1 MNKQMLVSGVAGMLM
16 LVSAGATKLVTPSAF
31 LTSVRPGLPLETTIP
46 HAFGDWREEQ
56 DRAGAVVNPQTAA
69 ALKKIYTQTLS
80 RTYVNRDGERIMLS
94 IAYGGDQRD
103 GMQVHY
109 PEICYPAQGFQVNG
123 SSVGAVQVGKGTIP
137 VRRLE
142 TSMYPNRNE
151 PVTYWTM
158 VGDLPVLGG
167 SKKKL
172 AELHYALAGQ
182 IPDGLLFRVS
192 SIDDNVPRAF
202 KDQEQFI
209 NDLLA
214 SLTAPAREQL
224 SGLR

>member
-1 MNKQMLVSGVAGMLM
+1 MNKKMLVSGVAGVLMLM
-16 LVSAGATKLVTPSAF
+16 SAGATKLVTPSSY
-31 LTSVRPGLPLETTIP
+31 LSSVRPGLPLETTIP
-46 HAFGDWREEQ
+46 REFGEWREDQ

-109 PEICYPAQGFQVNG
+109 PEICYPAQGFQLNA
-123 SSVGAVQVGKGTIP
+123 STVGEVRVGGGTIP

-142 TSMYPNRNE
+142 TALYPNRNE

-158 VGDLPVLGG
+158 VGDRAVLGG

-172 AELHYALAGQ
+172 AELHYAMAGQ

-192 SIDDNVPRAF
+192 SIDDNTARAF

-214 SLTAPAREQL
+214 SLSAPAREQL

>member
-1 MNKQMLVSGVAGMLM
+1 MNKKMWVSGLAAALM
-16 LVSAGATKLVTPSAF
+16 LASAGATRLVTPSTY
-31 LTSVRPGLPLETTIP
+31 LSSVRPALALETAIP
-46 HAFGDWREEQ
+46 AAFGDWREETA
-56 DRAGAVVNPQTAA
+56 RAPAIINPQTEA
-69 ALKKIYTQTLS
+69 ALKKIYAQTLS
-80 RTYVNRDGERIMLS
+80 RTYVNGDGERVMLS

-109 PEICYPAQGFQVNG
+109 PEICYPAQGFQVNANT
-123 SSVGAVQVGKGTIP
+123 VGMLPVGQGAIP

-142 TSMYPNRNE
+142 TALYPNRAE

-158 VGDLPVLGG
+158 VGDRAVVGG

-172 AELHYALAGQ
+172 AEIHYALQGQ

-192 SIDDNVPRAF
+192 SIDDNSARAF
-202 KDQEQFI
+202 KDHEQFVGA
-209 NDLLA
+209 LLGA
-214 SLTAPAREQL
+214 LSPAAREQL